1 MIALFS
7 GKYRREDLTFLEE
20 LLIGFE
26 DFRTDCN
33 EDCTVCQS
41 KRACDDM
48 ARFYNYV
55 LRKLDDC

>member
-7 GKYRREDLTFLEE
+7 GKYRREDLVFLED
-20 LLIGFE
+20 LLMGFE
-26 DFRTDCN
+26 DFRIECNQDCV
-33 EDCTVCQS
+33 VCPS

-55 LRKLDDC
+55 LRKLEE